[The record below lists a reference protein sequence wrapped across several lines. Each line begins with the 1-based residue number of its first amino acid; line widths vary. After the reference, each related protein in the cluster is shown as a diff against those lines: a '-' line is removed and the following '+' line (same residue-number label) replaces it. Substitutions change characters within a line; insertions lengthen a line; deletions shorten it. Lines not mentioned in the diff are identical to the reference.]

1 MRRKYKRILKGLVFA
16 IVIIIIVLLL
26 GHFFKNLSHSK
37 KVNVIDTVENFDYA
51 LEDRD
56 TVLYKN
62 IHQELK
68 ANLESDNIDYDKY
81 AEQIAKLFVVDLF
94 TMENKLSTYDVGGV
108 EFIYPDVVDNYKL
121 NVEQTI
127 YKNIESNGDGKR
139 NQTLP
144 VVKSIEVV
152 SNETGTFKYQDK
164 EMDAYIIELSW
175 DYEKDLGYD
184 KKATVT
190 IVKKDDKLFIVE
202 YKVNE

>member
-1 MRRKYKRILKGLVFA
+1 MFA

-37 KVNVIDTVENFDYA
+37 KVNVIDTVKNYDYA

-152 SNETGTFKYQDK
+152 SNETGTFNYQDK

>member
-37 KVNVIDTVENFDYA
+37 KINIIDTVENFDYA

-68 ANLESDNIDYDKY
+68 TNLESDNIDYDKY

-121 NVEQTI
+121 NVEQTV

-152 SNETGTFKYQDK
+152 SNETGTFNYQDK

>member
-1 MRRKYKRILKGLVFA
+1 MFA

>member
-37 KVNVIDTVENFDYA
+37 KVNVIDTVKNYDYA

-152 SNETGTFKYQDK
+152 SNETGTFNYQDK

>member
-108 EFIYPDVVDNYKL
+108 EFIYPNVVDNYKL

-144 VVKSIEVV
+144 IVKSVDIV

>member
-37 KVNVIDTVENFDYA
+37 KVNVIDTVKNYDYA

-152 SNETGTFKYQDK
+152 SNETGTFNYQDK

-184 KKATVT
+184 KKTTVT